1 MKIYDKDIRKIL
13 YKKFL
18 ETKEF
23 TNDLS
28 TLVIDEFNVCRGS
41 SRVDIA
47 VINGKLHGYE
57 IKSEQDTLDR
67 LPRQVLDYNK
77 IFDKVTIVTA
87 EKYIDKVYDIIP
99 DWWGVYC
106 VENKNDK
113 LSLKRKRNAR
123 INRNIDTVKLLQL
136 LWKDELIDLL
146 YSYGITK
153 GIRNKNINSLAQI
166 ASENIKK
173 NDIKLYVKEQLK
185 KRQEWRAIKL
195 NEITYS

>member
-1 MKIYDKDIRKIL
+1 MKIYDKDIRKVL
-13 YKKFL
+13 YKKIL

-23 TNDLS
+23 ISDSS

-41 SRVDIA
+41 SRADIA

-67 LPRQVLDYNK
+67 LPGQVSDYNK
-77 IFDKVTIVTA
+77 IFDKVTIVAA
-87 EKYIDKVYDIIP
+87 EKYIDKIYNIIP

-106 VENKNDK
+106 VENKNNK

-123 INRNIDTVKLLQL
+123 INRNIDTVNLLQL
-136 LWKDELIDLL
+136 LWKDELIQLL
-146 YSYGITK
+146 HSHGITK

-166 ASENIKK
+166 ASENINK
-173 NDIKLYVKEQLK
+173 NEIKVYVKEQLK
-185 KRQEWRAIKL
+185 KRQDWRAVKL